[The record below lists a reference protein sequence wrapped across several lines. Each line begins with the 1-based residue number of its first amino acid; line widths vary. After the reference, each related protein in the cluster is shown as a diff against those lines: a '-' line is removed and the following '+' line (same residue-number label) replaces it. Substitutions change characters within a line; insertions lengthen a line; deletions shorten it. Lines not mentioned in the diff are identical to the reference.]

1 MFLFGFELLLAPH
14 GIYLRSDWLSGF
26 LCFCFFILLFSRRS
40 IKIHSGTK
48 TLQKSFVSF
57 EKHNEGKI
65 KPKGKNLSR
74 VGED

>member
-1 MFLFGFELLLAPH
+1 MSLFGFELLLDPH
-14 GIYLRSDWLSGF
+14 GIYLSSDWLSGF
-26 LCFCFFILLFSRRS
+26 LCFGFSFSRRS

-57 EKHNEGKI
+57 DKHYEGKI

>member
-1 MFLFGFELLLAPH
+1 MFLFGFELLLAPR
-14 GIYLRSDWLSGF
+14 GIYLCSDWLSSF
-26 LCFCFFILLFSRRS
+26 LCFFFFLFSRRS

-57 EKHNEGKI
+57 EKHYEGKI